1 MAVLYTSEAQR
12 GEIFAAHFAAE
23 LPDLPFHRNTAP
35 DPTNV
40 EYLVAWTAPADVANR
55 FPNLKLLFSVG
66 AGVDQLDLVALPPE
80 VGVVRMLEPGLAEQM
95 QEYVTLAV
103 LGLHRDLPRYISQK
117 SANLWQSGRNIPA
130 RERRVGVMGLGQLGK
145 AVLQALAPFGF
156 PLAGW
161 SRSAQQIP
169 GVETFTDLSAFL
181 SRTDILICLLPL
193 TAETT
198 DILDAE
204 LFANLP
210 EGAALVHAGRGRQLD
225 HQALLEALASGQ
237 LSNAWLDVTDPEP
250 LPEAHPFWE
259 HQQIVLTPHI
269 ACQTRA
275 DDGARH
281 VIAGI
286 RAYKAG
292 LPISGLIDR
301 ARGY

>member
-12 GEIFAAHFAAE
+12 GEIFAAHFAVE

-40 EYLVAWTAPADVANR
+40 EYLVAWTAPADVASR

-66 AGVDQLDLVALPPE
+66 AGVDQLDLAALPPE

-117 SANLWQSGRNIPA
+117 AANLWKSGRNIPA

-156 PLAGW
+156 SLAGW

-198 DILDAE
+198 GILDAA
-204 LFANLP
+204 LFAKLP

-225 HQALLEALASGQ
+225 HKALLEALASGQ
-237 LSNAWLDVTDPEP
+237 LSGAWLDVTDPEP
-250 LPEAHPFWE
+250 LPTAHPFWE

-286 RAYKAG
+286 RAHKAG